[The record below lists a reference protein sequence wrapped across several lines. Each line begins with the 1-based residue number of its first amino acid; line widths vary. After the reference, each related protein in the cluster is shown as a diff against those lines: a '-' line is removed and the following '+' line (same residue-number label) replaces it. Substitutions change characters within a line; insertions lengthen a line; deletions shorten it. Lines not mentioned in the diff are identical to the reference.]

1 MKKIIFSSVSIA
13 FLLFSAG
20 CKKKSD
26 TEKLV
31 GDWKVSSLTVVDSD
45 SSSSTLLSPAALSV
59 NVSSNNSSLSGTTLV
74 STQRT
79 KTLVTENVNET
90 YATFSGSLS
99 IKSDGTFSYTFSS
112 QRTAVK
118 SYTDGVLNSTTPYV
132 DLANVSLGKGVW
144 EWATAQSSN
153 SVLKLKDIN
162 LGTAYGIPFDSY
174 TVKSL
179 SENTLELSFT
189 NVSESST
196 FPNSNQRNFS
206 QKLNNVYIKLTK

>member
-1 MKKIIFSSVSIA
+1 MLSAIIVASLFLSV
-13 FLLFSAG
+13 G

-31 GDWKVSSLTVVDSD
+31 GDWKVSSLTVVESD
-45 SSSSTLLSPAALSV
+45 SSSTTIVSPASLSF
-59 NVSSNNSSLSGTTLV
+59 NVSSTISALNGTTLV
-74 STQRT
+74 SNQRN
-79 KTLVTENVNET
+79 KSSLTETINET
-90 YATFSGSLS
+90 SSIFSGSLS
-99 IKSDGTFSYTFSS
+99 ILNDGTFSYTFST
-112 QRTAVK
+112 QRTEVK
-118 SYTDGVLNSTTPYV
+118 TYTDGTLTNTTPYAA
-132 DLANVSLGKGVW
+132 LPNVSVGKGVW

-189 NVSESST
+189 NASESST
-196 FPNSNQRNFS
+196 TPNSNQKNFN